1 VISAGIS
8 NSIGRLH
15 LCFGFGQ
22 KLVRLCHANGWGES
36 KEKAM
41 DKTRMIWI
49 GLAALI
55 AVPVLAQTGAITPP
69 IVKPPT
75 LKPAEPVKPADKL
88 PEPSKEAVAAQAM
101 IDGALKKINKDIK
114 RNINVWQF
122 ELGKRQVIVITD
134 PIAERMRIM
143 VPIGDA
149 GLLSQE
155 LLTRLMQ
162 ANFDSALDARY
173 AIANDVLWGTFIHP
187 LTSLD
192 EKGFVSGLSQAI
204 AVADNFGGS
213 FSSGAVVFG
222 GGDSTKLQAQELLE
236 LLKKKAEEEKKN
248 VI

>member
-1 VISAGIS
+1 
-8 NSIGRLH
+8 
-15 LCFGFGQ
+15 
-22 KLVRLCHANGWGES
+22 
-36 KEKAM
+36 M

-55 AVPVLAQTGAITPP
+55 AVPVLAQTSAITPP
-69 IVKPPT
+69 PV
-75 LKPAEPVKPADKL
+75 KPAEPAKPTDPAK
-88 PEPSKEAVAAQAM
+88 PTEKAREPSKEAVAAQMM
-101 IDGALKKINKDIK
+101 IDTALKKIDKTIK
-114 RNINVWQF
+114 RNVNVWQF
-122 ELGKRQVIVITD
+122 EIGKHQVIVITD

-173 AIANDVLWGTFIHP
+173 AIAQDVLWGTFIHP
-187 LTSLD
+187 LISLD

-222 GGDSTKLQAQELLE
+222 GGDSTRLQAQELLE
-236 LLKKKAEEEKKN
+236 LLKKKAEDEKKT

>member
-1 VISAGIS
+1 
-8 NSIGRLH
+8 
-15 LCFGFGQ
+15 
-22 KLVRLCHANGWGES
+22 
-36 KEKAM
+36 M
-41 DKTRMIWI
+41 DKKRFIWI
-49 GLAALI
+49 SLAALI
-55 AVPVLAQTGAITPP
+55 AVPVIAQTGAITPP
-69 IVKPPT
+69 T
-75 LKPAEPVKPADKL
+75 VKPADPAKPAEKA
-88 PEPSKEAVAAQAM
+88 PEPTKEAVAAQAM
-101 IDGALKKINKDIK
+101 IDAALKKIDKEIK
-114 RNINVWQF
+114 RETNIWQF

-134 PIAERMRIM
+134 PVAERMRIM

-149 GLLSQE
+149 TLLDQA

-192 EKGFVSGLSQAI
+192 EKGFVSGLAQSI

-236 LLKKKAEEEKKN
+236 LLKKKGEEEKKN

>member
-1 VISAGIS
+1 M
-8 NSIGRLH
+8 N
-15 LCFGFGQ
+15 
-22 KLVRLCHANGWGES
+22 N
-36 KEKAM
+36 M
-41 DKTRMIWI
+41 RMMWI
-49 GLAALI
+49 GLAAII
-55 AVPVLAQTGAITPP
+55 AVPVLAQSGAITPP
-69 IVKPPT
+69 P
-75 LKPAEPVKPADKL
+75 LKPADPAKPL
-88 PEPSKEAVAAQAM
+88 PPPATAPEKASEPSKEAVAAQTM

-114 RNINVWQF
+114 RETNIWQF
-122 ELGKRQVIVITD
+122 TLGTRQVIVITD

-149 GLLSQE
+149 GLLDQA

-187 LTSLD
+187 LTSLS
-192 EKGFVSGLSQAI
+192 EKDFASGLAQAI

-222 GGDSTKLQAQELLE
+222 GGDSTRLQAQELLD
-236 LLKKKAEEEKKN
+236 LLKKKAEEDKKK

>member
-1 VISAGIS
+1 
-8 NSIGRLH
+8 
-15 LCFGFGQ
+15 
-22 KLVRLCHANGWGES
+22 
-36 KEKAM
+36 M
-41 DKTRMIWI
+41 DKKRMIWI
-49 GLAALI
+49 GVAALV
-55 AVPVLAQTGAITPP
+55 AVPVLAQTGAIVPP
-69 IVKPPT
+69 AV
-75 LKPAEPVKPADKL
+75 KPAEPAKPAEKP

-101 IDGALKKINKDIK
+101 IDTALKKIDKDIK
-114 RNINVWQF
+114 RETNVWQF
-122 ELGKRQVIVITD
+122 KLGARQVIVITD
-134 PIAERMRIM
+134 PVAERMRIM

-173 AIANDVLWGTFIHP
+173 AIAQDVLWGTFIHP

-192 EKGFVSGLSQAI
+192 EKGFVSGLAQAI

-222 GGDSTKLQAQELLE
+222 GGDSTRLQAQELLE
-236 LLKKKAEEEKKN
+236 LLKKKAEDEKKN

>member
-1 VISAGIS
+1 
-8 NSIGRLH
+8 
-15 LCFGFGQ
+15 
-22 KLVRLCHANGWGES
+22 
-36 KEKAM
+36 M

-69 IVKPPT
+69 T
-75 LKPAEPVKPADKL
+75 VKPADPAKPSDPAKPAEKA
-88 PEPSKEAVAAQAM
+88 PEPTKEAVAAQAM
-101 IDGALKKINKDIK
+101 IDAALKKIDKEIK
-114 RNINVWQF
+114 RETNVWQF

-134 PIAERMRIM
+134 PVAERMRIM

-149 GLLSQE
+149 TLLNQA

-192 EKGFVSGLSQAI
+192 EKAFVSGLAQAI

>member
-1 VISAGIS
+1 MG
-8 NSIGRLH
+8 
-15 LCFGFGQ
+15 
-22 KLVRLCHANGWGES
+22 
-36 KEKAM
+36 
-41 DKTRMIWI
+41 KTRMIWI

-69 IVKPPT
+69 TI
-75 LKPAEPVKPADKL
+75 KPADPAKPTDPAKKA
-88 PEPSKEAVAAQAM
+88 PEPTKEAVAAQAM
-101 IDGALKKINKDIK
+101 IDGALKKIDKTIK
-114 RNINVWQF
+114 RETNIWQF

-134 PIAERMRIM
+134 PVAERMRIM

-149 GLLSQE
+149 TLLNQA

-192 EKGFVSGLSQAI
+192 EKGFVSGLAQAI
-204 AVADNFGGS
+204 AVADNFGTS

>member
-1 VISAGIS
+1 
-8 NSIGRLH
+8 
-15 LCFGFGQ
+15 
-22 KLVRLCHANGWGES
+22 
-36 KEKAM
+36 M
-41 DKTRMIWI
+41 DKTRMMWI
-49 GLAALI
+49 GVAALV

-69 IVKPPT
+69 TVKPTEPA
-75 LKPAEPVKPADKL
+75 KPAEKP

-101 IDGALKKINKDIK
+101 IDTALKKINKDIK
-114 RNINVWQF
+114 RETNVWQF
-122 ELGKRQVIVITD
+122 KLGARQVIVITD
-134 PIAERMRIM
+134 PVAERMRIM

-173 AIANDVLWGTFIHP
+173 AIAQDVLWGTFIHP

-192 EKGFVSGLSQAI
+192 EKGFVSGLAQAI

-222 GGDSTKLQAQELLE
+222 GGDSTRLQAQELLE
-236 LLKKKAEEEKKN
+236 LLKKKAEDEKKN

>member
-1 VISAGIS
+1 M
-8 NSIGRLH
+8 NKKR
-15 LCFGFGQ
+15 F
-22 KLVRLCHANGWGES
+22 
-36 KEKAM
+36 
-41 DKTRMIWI
+41 IWI
-49 GLAALI
+49 SLAALI
-55 AVPVLAQTGAITPP
+55 AVPVIAQTGAITPP
-69 IVKPPT
+69 T
-75 LKPAEPVKPADKL
+75 VKPADPAKPADAAKPTEKA
-88 PEPSKEAVAAQAM
+88 PEPTKEAVAAQAM
-101 IDGALKKINKDIK
+101 IDAALKKIDKTIK
-114 RNINVWQF
+114 RETNIWQF

-134 PIAERMRIM
+134 PVAERMRIM
-143 VPIGDA
+143 VPISDA
-149 GLLSQE
+149 TLLNQA

-192 EKGFVSGLSQAI
+192 EKGFVSGLAQAI

>member
-1 VISAGIS
+1 
-8 NSIGRLH
+8 
-15 LCFGFGQ
+15 
-22 KLVRLCHANGWGES
+22 
-36 KEKAM
+36 M
-41 DKTRMIWI
+41 DKKRMFWI

-69 IVKPPT
+69 AVKPTEPA
-75 LKPAEPVKPADKL
+75 KPAVKP

-101 IDGALKKINKDIK
+101 IDTALKKIDKDIK
-114 RNINVWQF
+114 RETNVWQF
-122 ELGKRQVIVITD
+122 KLGVRQVIVITD
-134 PIAERMRIM
+134 PVAERMRIM

-149 GLLSQE
+149 DLLDQE
-155 LLTRLMQ
+155 LLKRLMQ

-173 AIANDVLWGTFIHP
+173 AIAQDVLWGTFIHP

-192 EKGFVSGLSQAI
+192 EKGFVSGLAQAI

-222 GGDSTKLQAQELLE
+222 GGDSARLQAQELLD
-236 LLKKKAEEEKKN
+236 LLKKKAEDEKRN

>member
-1 VISAGIS
+1 
-8 NSIGRLH
+8 
-15 LCFGFGQ
+15 
-22 KLVRLCHANGWGES
+22 
-36 KEKAM
+36 M
-41 DKTRMIWI
+41 DKKRMFWI

-69 IVKPPT
+69 AV
-75 LKPAEPVKPADKL
+75 KPAEPAKPAEKP
-88 PEPSKEAVAAQAM
+88 PEPSKEAIAAQAM
-101 IDGALKKINKDIK
+101 IDAALKKIDKDIK
-114 RNINVWQF
+114 RETNVWQF
-122 ELGKRQVIVITD
+122 KLGARQVIVITD

-173 AIANDVLWGTFIHP
+173 AIAQDVLWGTFIHP

-192 EKGFVSGLSQAI
+192 EKCFVSGLAQAI

-222 GGDSTKLQAQELLE
+222 GGDSTRLQAQELLD
-236 LLKKKAEEEKKN
+236 LLKKKAEDEKKN